1 MKKFLYATLAFS
13 SLAAGNELPAGII
26 ESIPADYSVWVYES
40 GELDGDTLTD
50 YLVVLHRPEETTL
63 AKEQEAPPRP
73 LLLFTQTVDGAYAL
87 RARNDQVVFKIN
99 EGGQCDPFDADA
111 QGLAIKHR
119 YFTVENGVACGQHWT
134 DYMTFRYDPALKDWV
149 FHKRIFENWVLN
161 ESQDPDADAL
171 VRNVHKVMRGKRE
184 APIRFETYRP

>member
-1 MKKFLYATLAFS
+1 MKKFLYTTLAFS

-26 ESIPADYSVWVYES
+26 EKIPADYLVWVYES

-63 AKEQEAPPRP
+63 AKEQEAPSRP
-73 LLLFTQTVDGAYAL
+73 LLLFIQTVDGAYAL

-111 QGLAIKHR
+111 QGLAINHR
-119 YFTVENGVACGQHWT
+119 YFTVENSVACGQHWT

-161 ESQDPDADAL
+161 DSQDPDAEAL
-171 VRNVHKVMRGKRE
+171 VRNVHKVMSGKRE
-184 APIRFETYRP
+184 APIRFEAYRP

>member
-1 MKKFLYATLAFS
+1 MKKLLCAALAFS
-13 SLAAGNELPAGII
+13 SFATGNELPAGII
-26 ESIPADYSVWVYES
+26 EKIPADYSVWVYES

-50 YLVVLHRPEETTL
+50 YLVVVHKPEETTL

-87 RARNDQVVFKIN
+87 RARNDHVALKIN
-99 EGGQCDPFDADA
+99 EGGQCDPFDDDA

-119 YFTVENGVACGQHWT
+119 YFTIENSVACGQHWT
-134 DYMTFRYDPALKDWV
+134 DYITFRYDTALKDWV

-161 ESQDPDADAL
+161 DSQDPYAEAL
-171 VRNVHKVMRGKRE
+171 VRDVQRVTTGRRE
-184 APIRFETYRP
+184 KPIRFEVYQH